1 MTDINTQTGRFYENL
16 HRTAK
21 HKTTTAKVAKGVIL
35 AIKSLFIVEKLDI
48 TADDAHKAWE
58 TTKKIERRQK
68 KRDEADVRA
77 WSAMSS
83 TLKANTKDEEV

>member
-1 MTDINTQTGRFYENL
+1 MTDINTQTGKFYENL

-48 TADDAHKAWE
+48 SADEAHKAWL
-58 TTKKIERRQK
+58 TSQKIERRQK
-68 KRDEADVRA
+68 RRDEADVRA
-77 WSAMSS
+77 WSAQSS
-83 TLKANTKDEEV
+83 TLKANLKDDE